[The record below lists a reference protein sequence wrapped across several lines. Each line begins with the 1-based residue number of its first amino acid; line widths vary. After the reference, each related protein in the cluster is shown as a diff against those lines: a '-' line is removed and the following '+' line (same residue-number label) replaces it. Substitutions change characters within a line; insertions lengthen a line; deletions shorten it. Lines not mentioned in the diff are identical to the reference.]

1 MHALRSMR
9 KSLPSRGYK
18 GDKPMNDV
26 LIIGAGPAGTAC
38 AKKLAENGF
47 SVKVFDKRAEIG
59 APKRCGEGLSEA
71 SQQVM
76 GKIPDRCIAHK
87 IKGARLYAPDG
98 RYLDAILAQGGFVLE
113 RKVFDKWLAEEAVK
127 AGAAVQANT
136 FISDLVKDSR
146 GYFVGVKGEFLG
158 NEFEEKARV
167 IVCATGAESPLR
179 TKALG
184 VFSKVNL
191 IDSCLQYE
199 MTNVD
204 VVPDLIH
211 IYLSSVLAPR
221 GYVWVF
227 PKGEHRANVGL
238 GIIPQ
243 DKKPGAYLDE
253 FLKLHPE
260 ISKGSILEVN
270 AGCVPVG
277 GMAKDMVANGF
288 VLCGE
293 AANHVNPIHGGGI
306 KEAVISGQM
315 AADVIT
321 ECLKKNDVSKSALS
335 KFNEVWWKERGN
347 HLKRVEKLR
356 ETLEKLSDADLNDLV
371 DVLKP
376 EDIIEFARGA
386 KLSVL
391 AKVLMRKPRLVSIA
405 RHLL

>member
-1 MHALRSMR
+1 MIDAI
-9 KSLPSRGYK
+9 
-18 GDKPMNDV
+18 
-26 LIIGAGPAGTAC
+26 IIGAGPAGTAC
-38 AKKLAENGF
+38 AKKLAESGF
-47 SVKVFDKRAEIG
+47 SVKVYDKRAEIG

-71 SQQVM
+71 SQQFV
-76 GKIPDRCIAHK
+76 GKIPDRCIAQK

-98 RYLDAILAQGGFVLE
+98 RYLDAILPEGGFVLE
-113 RKVFDKWLAEEAVK
+113 RKVFDKWLAEEAIK

-136 FISDLVKDSR
+136 FVSGLLKDTK
-146 GYFVGVKGEFLG
+146 GYYTGVKGEFMG

-167 IVCATGAESPLR
+167 VVCATGAESPLR
-179 TKALG
+179 NQALG
-184 VFSKVNL
+184 VYSKVNL
-191 IDSCLQYE
+191 VDSCVQYE

-204 VVPDLIH
+204 TVPDLIH
-211 IYLSSVLAPR
+211 IYLSGVLAPR

-238 GIIPQ
+238 GIVPQ
-243 DKKPGAYLDE
+243 EKKPGIFMAE

-260 ISKGSILEVN
+260 ISKGSIIEVN

-277 GMAKDMVANGF
+277 GMVKDMVTNGF

-315 AADVIT
+315 AADVIG
-321 ECLKKNDVSKSALS
+321 ECLKKNDVSKKALS
-335 KFNEVWWKERGN
+335 KYNDDWWELRGN

-356 ETLEKLSDADLNDLV
+356 ETLEKLSDQDLNDLV
-371 DVLKP
+371 DALKP

-391 AKVLMRKPRLVSIA
+391 AKVLMRKPRLVVIA
-405 RHLL
+405 KHLL

>member
-1 MHALRSMR
+1 MWRVR
-9 KSLPSRGYK
+9 KSLPRRGYK
-18 GDKPMNDV
+18 GDKQMNDV
-26 LIIGAGPAGTAC
+26 IVIGAGPAGTAC
-38 AKKLAENGF
+38 ARKLAESGF
-47 SVKVFDKRAEIG
+47 SVEVFDKRAEIG
-59 APKRCGEGLSEA
+59 SPKRCGEGLSES
-71 SQQVM
+71 SQDFV
-76 GKIPDRCIAHK
+76 GKIPDRCIARK

-98 RYLDAILAQGGFVLE
+98 RYLDAILSEGGFVLE
-113 RKVFDKWLAEEAVK
+113 RKVFDKWLAEKAVK

-136 FISDLVKDSR
+136 FISDLVKDDM
-146 GYFVGVKGEFLG
+146 GYFTGIKGEFLD
-158 NEFEEKARV
+158 NEFEKKAKV
-167 IVCATGAESPLR
+167 VVCATGAESPLR
-179 TKALG
+179 NKALG

-191 IDSCLQYE
+191 IDSCIQYE
-199 MTNVD
+199 MTNID

-227 PKGEHRANVGL
+227 PKGGHKANVGI

-243 DKKPGAYLDE
+243 NKKPKAYMDE

-277 GMAKDMVANGF
+277 GMVKDMVANGF

-306 KEAVISGQM
+306 KEAVMSGQM
-315 AADVIT
+315 AANVIA
-321 ECLKKNDVSKSALS
+321 ECLKKNDVSKKALS
-335 KFNEVWWKERGN
+335 KFNRVWWKERGN

-371 DVLKP
+371 DALEP
-376 EDIIEFARGA
+376 DDIIEFARGA

-391 AKVLMRKPRLVSIA
+391 AKVLMRKPRLVGIA

>member
-1 MHALRSMR
+1 
-9 KSLPSRGYK
+9 
-18 GDKPMNDV
+18 MNDV
-26 LIIGAGPAGTAC
+26 VIVGAGPAGTAC

-71 SQQVM
+71 SQNFV
-76 GKIPDRCIAHK
+76 GKIPERCIAKK
-87 IKGARLYAPDG
+87 IKGARIYAPDG
-98 RYLDAILAQGGFVLE
+98 RYLDAILSEGGFVLE
-113 RKVFDKWLAEEAVK
+113 RKVFDKWLAEEAAK

-136 FISDLVKDSR
+136 FISGLVKDTK
-146 GYFVGVKGEFLG
+146 GYFTGVKGEFLG
-158 NEFEEKARV
+158 NEFEEKAKV
-167 IVCATGAESPLR
+167 VVCATGAESPLR
-179 TKALG
+179 NQALG
-184 VFSKVNL
+184 VYSKVNL
-191 IDSCLQYE
+191 IDSCIQYE

-204 VVPDLIH
+204 MVPDLIH
-211 IYLSSVLAPR
+211 IYLSNVLAPR

-277 GMAKDMVANGF
+277 GMVKDMAANGF

-315 AADVIT
+315 AADVIG
-321 ECLKKNDVSKSALS
+321 ECLKKNDVSKKALS
-335 KFNEVWWKERGN
+335 KYNDVWWEERGN

-356 ETLEKLSDADLNDLV
+356 ETLEKLSDQDLNDLV
-371 DVLKP
+371 DALKP

-391 AKVLMRKPRLVSIA
+391 AKVLMRKPRLVGIA

>member
-1 MHALRSMR
+1 MCRMR

-26 LIIGAGPAGTAC
+26 IIIGAGPAGTAC
-38 AKKLAENGF
+38 AKRLAENGF
-47 SVKVFDKRAEIG
+47 
-59 APKRCGEGLSEA
+59 LSEA
-71 SQQVM
+71 SQQFV

-87 IKGARLYAPDG
+87 IRGARVYAPNG
-98 RYLDAILAQGGFVLE
+98 RYLDAILSEGGFVLE
-113 RKVFDKWLAEEAVK
+113 RKVFDKWLSEEAVK
-127 AGAAVQANT
+127 AGAVVQANA
-136 FISDLVKDSR
+136 FISDLIKDPR

-158 NEFEEKARV
+158 NEFEEKAKV
-167 IVCATGAESPLR
+167 VVCAAGAESSLR
-179 TKALG
+179 NKALS
-184 VFSKVNL
+184 VFSRVDL

-199 MTNVD
+199 MTNID

-221 GYVWVF
+221 GYAWVF
-227 PKGEHRANVGL
+227 PKGEHKANVGL

-243 DKKPGAYLDE
+243 DKRPRAYLDE
-253 FLKLHPE
+253 FIKVHPE

-277 GMAKDMVANGF
+277 GLVKDMVANGF

-306 KEAVISGQM
+306 KEAVISGQI
-315 AADVIT
+315 AAETIG

-335 KFNEVWWKERGN
+335 KFNDVWWKERGK
-347 HLKRVEKLR
+347 HLKKVEKLR
-356 ETLEKLSDADLNDLV
+356 ETLEKLSDSDLNDLA
-371 DVLKP
+371 DTLKP

-391 AKVLMRKPRLVSIA
+391 AKVLMRKPGLVSIA

>member
-1 MHALRSMR
+1 
-9 KSLPSRGYK
+9 
-18 GDKPMNDV
+18 MNDV
-26 LIIGAGPAGTAC
+26 IVIGAGPAGTAC

-47 SVKVFDKRAEIG
+47 SVKVYDKRAEIG
-59 APKRCGEGLSEA
+59 SPKRCGEGLSEA
-71 SQQVM
+71 SQQFV
-76 GKIPDRCIAHK
+76 GKIPDKCIAQK

-98 RYLDAILAQGGFVLE
+98 RYLDAILTEGGFVLE
-113 RKVFDKWLAEEAVK
+113 RKVFDKWLAEEATK
-127 AGAAVQANT
+127 AGAQVQANT
-136 FISDLVKDSR
+136 FVSGLLKDDN
-146 GYFVGVKGEFLG
+146 GYFVGVKGEFMG
-158 NEFEEKARV
+158 NEFEEKAKV
-167 IVCATGAESPLR
+167 VVCATGAESPLR
-179 TKALG
+179 NQALG
-184 VFSKVNL
+184 VFSKLNL
-191 IDSCLQYE
+191 VDSCIQYE
-199 MTNVD
+199 MSNVD
-204 VVPDLIH
+204 MVPDLIH

-243 DKKPGAYLDE
+243 EKKPGVYLNE
-253 FLKLHPE
+253 FMKLHPE

-277 GMAKDMVANGF
+277 GMVKDMVTNGF

-315 AADVIT
+315 AAAVIA
-321 ECLKKNDVSKSALS
+321 ECLKKNDVSKKALS
-335 KFNEVWWKERGN
+335 KYNDEWWEERGN

-356 ETLEKLSDADLNDLV
+356 ETLEKLSDHDLNDLV
-371 DVLKP
+371 DALKP

>member
-1 MHALRSMR
+1 MWRVR

-26 LIIGAGPAGTAC
+26 IVIGAGPAGTAC

-71 SQQVM
+71 SQQFV
-76 GKIPDRCIAHK
+76 GKIPDKCIAHK

-98 RYLDAILAQGGFVLE
+98 RHLDAILSTGGFVLE
-113 RKVFDKWLAEEAVK
+113 RKVFDKWLAEEAAK
-127 AGAAVQANT
+127 AGATVRANT
-136 FISDLVKDSR
+136 FISEIVKDER
-146 GYFVGVKGEFLG
+146 GYFIGVKGEFLG
-158 NEFEEKARV
+158 NEFEEKAKV
-167 IVCATGAESPLR
+167 VVCATGAESPLR
-179 TKALG
+179 NKALG

-204 VVPDLIH
+204 VDPDLIH

-221 GYVWVF
+221 GYAWVF

-243 DKKPGAYLDE
+243 NKKPKAYLDE
-253 FLKLHPE
+253 FLKAHPE

-315 AADVIT
+315 AADVIA
-321 ECLKKNDVSKSALS
+321 ECLKKNDVSKTALS
-335 KFNEVWWKERGN
+335 KFNDVWWKERGN
-347 HLKRVEKLR
+347 YLKKVEKLR

-371 DVLKP
+371 DALKP
-376 EDIIEFARGA
+376 EDIIEFTRGA

-391 AKVLMRKPRLVSIA
+391 AKVLMRKPRLVGIA